1 MSGQFAEVQKVSSLF
16 SGLPC
21 HWSICGGWA
30 LDLFL
35 DRVTRQHKDIDVA
48 IARNDQFKVRAYL
61 QQRGWS
67 LQKAIDGALIP
78 WLDEEWLALPVHCV
92 WCRNEH
98 YDPAFVELLL
108 NEIDETQFS
117 FRRDQSITLARER
130 MSLQTLAGVPVLAPE
145 IALLYKSNCPEEY
158 DADFQITVDA
168 LSTSQRAWLK
178 DSLIKLYVQHPWM
191 TKL

>member
-1 MSGQFAEVQKVSSLF
+1 MSGAFAEVQKVSSLF

-21 HWSICGGWA
+21 RWFICGGWA

-35 DRVTRQHKDIDVA
+35 DRVTREHKDVDVA
-48 IARNDQFKVRAYL
+48 IARNHQFKVRDYL

-78 WLDEEWLALPVHCV
+78 WPDEEWLALPVHCV

-98 YDPAFVELLL
+98 YDPVFVELLL

-117 FRRDQSITLARER
+117 FRRDQSITQARER
-130 MSLQTLAGVPVLAPE
+130 MSFQTLAGVPVLAPE
-145 IALLYKSNCPEEY
+145 IALLYKSNCPEES
-158 DADFQITVDA
+158 DADFQNTVEA
-168 LSTSQRAWLK
+168 LSAAQRTWLK
-178 DSLIKLYVQHPWM
+178 DSLNKLYVQHPWAA
-191 TKL
+191 KL

>member
-1 MSGQFAEVQKVSSLF
+1 MKDSFAEVQKVSSLF
-16 SGLPC
+16 SALAC
-21 HWSICGGWA
+21 HWFICGGWA

-35 DRVTRQHKDIDVA
+35 NRVTREHKDVDVA

-67 LQKAIDGALIP
+67 LQKAIDGVLIP
-78 WLDEEWLALPVHCV
+78 WPDEEWLALPVHCI

-98 YDPAFVELLL
+98 HDLAFVELLL
-108 NEIDETQFS
+108 NEIDEQQFS
-117 FRRDQSITLARER
+117 FRRDQSITLAQER
-130 MSLQTLAGVPVLAPE
+130 MSFQTLAGVPVLAPE
-145 IALLYKSNCPEEY
+145 IVLLYKSNCPEEY
-158 DADFQITVDA
+158 DADFQNTVDA

-178 DSLIKLYVQHPWM
+178 DSLNQTLCAAPWM